1 MKYIHAQLRGGLGNQ
16 LFIYAH
22 AKSIALAQNRK
33 LVLDIYSGFA
43 KDKMYKR
50 SYELAKFDISPDFII
65 EDDSSLFSRKLL
77 KKVSIILSKFL
88 ARKLKFFLYE
98 TSLAF
103 NPLLVGCGSGQK
115 HLYID
120 GYWQSE
126 KYFDNY
132 KEVIFAELRSLLNG
146 IEHFE
151 NITSAMT
158 FDNSVSVHVRK
169 FVDDASGFANNLDVE
184 YYKRAFEV
192 IEHKIVSPV
201 YYIFSELGA
210 IRDDIKDYFVTKNCI
225 FVSDLSDNL
234 TSEVDFYL
242 MTRCTHHIIANST
255 FSWWAAWVGE
265 QGTSESIIVAPK
277 IYIDNG
283 PASWGFEGL
292 IPQRWVQR

>member
-1 MKYIHAQLRGGLGNQ
+1 MKYVHAQLRGGLGNQ

-22 AKSIALAQNRK
+22 AKSISLAQNRK
-33 LVLDIYSGFA
+33 LVLDVYSGFF
-43 KDKMYKR
+43 KDKLYER
-50 SYELAKFDISPDFII
+50 SYELAKFNITPDFII
-65 EDDSSLFSRKLL
+65 EDDSSLFSRKIL
-77 KKVSIILSKFL
+77 KKFLIILSKFL
-88 ARKLKFFLYE
+88 EKKSKFFVYE
-98 TSLAF
+98 SSLAF
-103 NPLLVGCGSGQK
+103 NPLLVGCGSRKK

-132 KEVIFAELRSLLNG
+132 KEVIFDEFRSFLNG
-146 IEHFE
+146 NEYFE
-151 NITSAMT
+151 NIPSAMG

-169 FVDDASGFANNLDVE
+169 FVDDASDFANNLDVE
-184 YYKRAFEV
+184 YYKRAFKV
-192 IEHKIVSPV
+192 IEDKILSPV
-201 YYIFSELGA
+201 YYIFSEPGA
-210 IRDDIKDYFVTKNCI
+210 IKNDIKDYFVAKNCT

-265 QGTSESIIVAPK
+265 QKCSESIIVAPK

-283 PASWGFEGL
+283 PASWGFDGL
-292 IPQRWVQR
+292 IPNRWLQC